1 MDKRVRATIVTREGK
16 VMTDQI
22 NAARERLARTIF
34 QSWDA
39 QEIDDLVRLMRKF
52 ADTAK
57 QGPRQEL

>member
-1 MDKRVRATIVTREGK
+1 VDSRRSAARR
-16 VMTDQI
+16 TDRI
-22 NAARERLARTIF
+22 DAARERLARTIF

-52 ADTAK
+52 AETAK